1 MFMSTGG
8 ESIRLFSKDFFRRG
22 GTFEQSFSGLQQAI
36 QPAFIEATKSMQQF
50 GSDMGGLDL
59 RSLMMLTGGKN
70 AERFD
75 KLLARMTDQQYKQIT
90 GVDRATAAQAK
101 ARDSQIKGAQ
111 NLQEFVKLGVAP
123 ATQALAYFTEAIEY
137 LTDFIPGAGSAKKRR
152 AEEQA
157 IREGRETATTRAQ
170 SAYQTG
176 TESMG
181 YEMGG
186 AGFEPS
192 EESAPG
198 TAPATTP
205 GVAPSTAPATTPG
218 VAPSTAPATTP
229 GAGLTGKPLSGISP
243 ALAQAMQLAATEY
256 NQITGK
262 NVEVTSA
269 RRDRAK
275 QAELYQ
281 AFKEGR
287 SRFPASPPGNSK
299 HELGHAIDI
308 AEATAEQMDRMGLL
322 HKYGLSRPVRND
334 PVHIEASAEL
344 GGILSGPKSGY
355 QAMLHGTEAVVP
367 LPNGRNIPVE
377 VRNQDSG
384 MMSAQLDKLDELV
397 RVMQNQL
404 SISTKILQATN

>member
-1 MFMSTGG
+1 MLKGG
-8 ESIRLFSKDFFRRG
+8 PG
-22 GTFEQSFSGLQQAI
+22 
-36 QPAFIEATKSMQQF
+36 
-50 GSDMGGLDL
+50 
-59 RSLMMLTGGKN
+59 
-70 AERFD
+70 AERLSKIMD
-75 KLLARMTDQQYKQIT
+75 KLTDEQYKQLT
-90 GVDRATAAQAK
+90 GMDKATEGQAR

-176 TESMG
+176 TAAMG

-186 AGFEPS
+186 AGFES
-192 EESAPG
+192 GGES
-198 TAPATTP
+198 
-205 GVAPSTAPATTPG
+205 
-218 VAPSTAPATTP
+218 APSTAPATTP

-281 AFKEGR
+281 AYKEGR
-287 SRFPASPPGNSK
+287 SRFPASPPGSSK
-299 HELGHAIDI
+299 HELGLAVDI
-308 AEATAEQMDRMGLL
+308 AEATAEEMDRMGLL